1 MLGKGTKMYSIR
13 KFKCP
18 HCQEGEFFVSHV
30 YDLRHVGDV
39 RETCDKCGVHYSKE
53 PGFYFGA
60 MYVAYAL
67 GVALFVTL
75 WTSFNL
81 FFDNVSTGV
90 QITVIVLATVVLA
103 PFLFAL
109 SKIIWANMF
118 IPYDP
123 HALELKEKGAH

>member
-18 HCQEGEFFVSHV
+18 RCQEGEFLVSKV

-39 RETCDKCGVHYSKE
+39 REHCDHCGVNYSKE

-60 MYVAYAL
+60 MYVAYAM
-67 GVALFVTL
+67 GVALFVAL

-90 QITVIVLATVVLA
+90 QILVIILATVVLA

-118 IPYDP
+118 IAYDS
-123 HALELKEKGAH
+123 HALDVKEKTAH